1 MTATP
6 RPPGARSIASA
17 AAALVVTAGGL
28 AADGWGFEGP
38 AQTYGSACH
47 RQPGASQPE
56 HDFVFVVP

>member
-1 MTATP
+1 VA
-6 RPPGARSIASA
+6 
-17 AAALVVTAGGL
+17 TAGGL